1 MLAEERIVRF
11 DRITP
16 EVWEDG
22 IRPDVVGYRGDRKLG
37 VEMYFRHQVDDSKRG
52 KFAQLMLPA
61 IEVDLSD
68 LGVSTG
74 IDAIAHS
81 QSQR

>member
-1 MLAEERIVRF
+1 
-11 DRITP
+11 
-16 EVWEDG
+16 
-22 IRPDVVGYRGDRKLG
+22 
-37 VEMYFRHQVDDSKRG
+37 
-52 KFAQLMLPA
+52 MLPA